1 MLSQFM
7 PQWINDLLAKYGVVN
22 IAGSITAI
30 LAGAIYVAD
39 TYLGC
44 NIGAVTADPNV
55 AISTTCSLP
64 SWFPASWAPATLGL
78 AAAVA
83 FLGKLFRP
91 GGLLRS
97 FFGGTAVIV
106 DPKNANSTIGTA
118 TPADVAKP

>member
-7 PQWINDLLAKYGVVN
+7 PAWLNELLAKYGIVN
-22 IAGSITAI
+22 IFGSITAI
-30 LAGAIYVAD
+30 LAGFIYVAD

-44 NIGAVTADPNV
+44 NLGAITANPEAV
-55 AISTTCSLP
+55 IATTCQLP
-64 SWFPASWAPATLGL
+64 SWFPASWTPVTLAI

-83 FLGKLFRP
+83 FLGKALRP

-106 DPKNANSTIGTA
+106 PESSPNSTIGTA